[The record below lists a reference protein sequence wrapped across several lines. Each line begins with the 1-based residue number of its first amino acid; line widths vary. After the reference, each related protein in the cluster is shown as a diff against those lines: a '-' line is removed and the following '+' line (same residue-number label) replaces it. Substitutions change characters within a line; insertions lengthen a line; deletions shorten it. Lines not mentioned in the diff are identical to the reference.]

1 MPQLN
6 RLPVNAMRAAA
17 AATRAAARDLAGAT
31 GALAGS
37 FATPLAPLARRAGS
51 QAAEVAGLGRIP
63 RGVAE
68 AVHGL
73 SDVGPH
79 RSKRRTW
86 SRDGRAHIEVK
97 GLTGQGP
104 QHRRLSA
111 GVTAALTGIKGV
123 HWAEVNAVTQHVLI
137 SYDED
142 AIDLGLLVECVASI
156 EEEHGTAEET
166 FPRTEPEH
174 PSAEAPATMAAVT
187 LAAGLVGLGV
197 ACAGRAMRAQ
207 PLPAGARIPLML
219 AETYPRVRHTLERR
233 LGRAHTELLLAVST
247 SAVHALSQG
256 PAPLA
261 VDSMH
266 HFLKLAEARS
276 RQTVWHRRERELV
289 ADGRGLPPET
299 HERIPRPAPFPQ
311 GPIERLGDRAAAA
324 SLIGAGSM
332 LAFTRDPGRAAELML
347 ATMPKAARQGRE
359 AYASALGW
367 ELARR
372 GVVPMDASALRR
384 LDRIDVV
391 VIESSVLCSDRPRI
405 LSAAAICAEFDDARI
420 WQIAE
425 RFLAE
430 YGRAW
435 TAGPGQPGSEA
446 EPGSGAQQSAGA
458 SDASDA
464 SDTLGAS
471 DASDPRT
478 APDALAWLR
487 GPGPWI
493 SGNWRL
499 ERASD
504 AAPGEVDGATALT
517 LDLCDRDDR
526 RCGRIRI
533 GCAPHPLADALLD
546 AARGAVDRV
555 VLTAHDSVNELTP
568 WADEVIAAGEPV
580 ADHIRRLQAE
590 GAGVLL
596 LSTDHDRALHA
607 ADVGIAVLCPDRAV
621 SWSADLIC
629 GPGLAE
635 AWRLLHAVAIA
646 RQVSERTTRLA
657 LGGSALGALLT
668 VAGGRGRPGEE
679 SAAGPRLGLAPVHS
693 AALAAVAAGAF
704 SAYRVGRLQVPQPT
718 VRGNWHAL
726 TAKDAFTQ
734 LRAARQDQASATGQD
749 LGRSPGQARGQ
760 SPGQGPGQTRGQAR
774 GRLAALAALVGVG
787 RETAGSLAAVPM
799 VCRLVVTP
807 GRDVNALAHAVA
819 QELRD
824 PLTPVLAFGAAA
836 SAVVGSGV
844 DALLVGGVMAG
855 NAVISGGQRLRAERA
870 LTGLLLGEQL
880 NARVVDWN
888 LHLLIDE
895 PQSHL
900 VACAVGAGRSQAV
913 SPLLSDDFGADG
925 SGADGPGPADFG
937 ARGVWLT
944 GLAQAPTRLIPA
956 AQLRPGDVI
965 TVRAA
970 DVVPADARLIAA
982 EGLELDESSL
992 TGESMPVGKSVRATP
1007 GAELADRSCM
1017 LYEGCTV
1024 LAGTGHA
1031 VVTAVGQ
1038 ATEAG
1043 RAGAA
1048 AGSATG
1054 PAGMQARLA
1063 ELTRITLPVAGLG
1076 GLAVTGLAAVRGAP
1090 LRQAVA
1096 SGVAIAVAAVP
1107 EGLPLVATVAQL
1119 AAARRLSRHGIL
1131 VRSSRTLEAL
1141 GRVDTLCF
1149 DKTGT
1154 LTEGRLKVT
1163 RLAGLDGEI
1172 DFESPA
1178 GEHLLRVAARA
1189 CPQPDSASGRP
1200 VAHATDGAVLE
1211 AAHTYNKPDDV
1222 WRLLAELPFESNRG
1236 YAASLGTNSSRL
1248 HLAVKG
1254 APEMI
1259 LGACTTV
1266 LSRPAAERK
1275 AKANRDAEVG
1285 QADSAQVV
1293 VPGIPGAV
1301 PMTPARRR
1309 AALAAIA
1316 QLAGTGLRVLAV
1328 AEARPH
1334 AADLPQIGS
1343 SGAGAG
1349 AGAEAEAGTGAGA
1362 GPSPEGEA
1370 ATKSNANPTAGNS
1383 ADSSTYVSVDGVPV
1397 DTSSLDLAPLVSGL
1411 TLIGFVA
1418 IADTPRATAAAAIRR
1433 LGGAGVR
1440 ITMITGDHPTTA
1452 CAIAEQLGIA
1462 DPRNVLT
1469 GAQLDAL
1476 PKRARA
1482 TRIAETS
1489 VFARVSPEQ
1498 KVRIVQALQQA
1509 GHVVAMTGDGTNDA
1523 AAIRLADVGIAM
1535 AGRGS
1540 VSARNAADLVLA
1552 DPDPTHI
1559 VDALL
1564 EGRALWGSV
1573 RDAVSIL
1580 VGGNAGEIGFTVLGT
1595 AISGR
1600 APLATRQLL
1609 LVNMLTD
1616 MLPALAV
1623 ALAPAKP
1630 GNGGGVGVS
1639 VGADADGGQADGDG
1653 AQADPLSVG
1662 PVAALWG
1669 PELARDLAVRGTATA
1684 LGATLAWQCGR
1695 MTGRARRADTMG
1707 LGALVGTQLGQTLVT
1722 GRHSPLVLAT
1732 GVASTA
1738 ALIAVVEIPGVSQ
1751 FFGCTPL
1758 GPVGWS
1764 VVLGSSAAATLAAVL
1779 APKVLDGIGAGVGIA
1794 A

>member
-1 MPQLN
+1 M
-6 RLPVNAMRAAA
+6 
-17 AATRAAARDLAGAT
+17 
-31 GALAGS
+31 
-37 FATPLAPLARRAGS
+37 
-51 QAAEVAGLGRIP
+51 
-63 RGVAE
+63 
-68 AVHGL
+68 
-73 SDVGPH
+73 
-79 RSKRRTW
+79 
-86 SRDGRAHIEVK
+86 
-97 GLTGQGP
+97 
-104 QHRRLSA
+104 
-111 GVTAALTGIKGV
+111 
-123 HWAEVNAVTQHVLI
+123 
-137 SYDED
+137 
-142 AIDLGLLVECVASI
+142 
-156 EEEHGTAEET
+156 
-166 FPRTEPEH
+166 
-174 PSAEAPATMAAVT
+174 
-187 LAAGLVGLGV
+187 
-197 ACAGRAMRAQ
+197 
-207 PLPAGARIPLML
+207 
-219 AETYPRVRHTLERR
+219 
-233 LGRAHTELLLAVST
+233 
-247 SAVHALSQG
+247 
-256 PAPLA
+256 
-261 VDSMH
+261 
-266 HFLKLAEARS
+266 
-276 RQTVWHRRERELV
+276 
-289 ADGRGLPPET
+289 
-299 HERIPRPAPFPQ
+299 
-311 GPIERLGDRAAAA
+311 
-324 SLIGAGSM
+324 
-332 LAFTRDPGRAAELML
+332 
-347 ATMPKAARQGRE
+347 
-359 AYASALGW
+359 
-367 ELARR
+367 
-372 GVVPMDASALRR
+372 
-384 LDRIDVV
+384 
-391 VIESSVLCSDRPRI
+391 
-405 LSAAAICAEFDDARI
+405 
-420 WQIAE
+420 
-425 RFLAE
+425 
-430 YGRAW
+430 
-435 TAGPGQPGSEA
+435 
-446 EPGSGAQQSAGA
+446 
-458 SDASDA
+458 
-464 SDTLGAS
+464 
-471 DASDPRT
+471 
-478 APDALAWLR
+478 
-487 GPGPWI
+487 
-493 SGNWRL
+493 
-499 ERASD
+499 
-504 AAPGEVDGATALT
+504 
-517 LDLCDRDDR
+517 
-526 RCGRIRI
+526 
-533 GCAPHPLADALLD
+533 
-546 AARGAVDRV
+546 
-555 VLTAHDSVNELTP
+555 
-568 WADEVIAAGEPV
+568 
-580 ADHIRRLQAE
+580 
-590 GAGVLL
+590 LL
-596 LSTDHDRALHA
+596 LSTDHDAALHA
-607 ADVGIAVLCPDRAV
+607 ADVGIAVLRPDRAV

-635 AWRLLHAVAIA
+635 AWRLLHAVAMA
-646 RQVSERTTRLA
+646 RRVSERATRLA

-668 VAGGRGRPGEE
+668 VAGGPGRHGEE
-679 SAAGPRLGLAPVHS
+679 SAAGSRRGLAPVHS
-693 AALAAVAAGAF
+693 AALAAVATGAF
-704 SAYRVGRLQVPQPT
+704 SAHRIGRLRVPQPT

-726 TAKDAFTQ
+726 TAQDAFTQ
-734 LRAARQDQASATGQD
+734 LRAARQDQASATGQAS
-749 LGRSPGQARGQ
+749 GQTPGQARDQTLSQ
-760 SPGQGPGQTRGQAR
+760 SPGQIWGQIQGLARGQFRVQIPGQSPEQAQEQTRGQLAA
-774 GRLAALAALVGVG
+774 LAALAALVSVG
-787 RETAGSLAAVPM
+787 RDTAGSFAAVPM
-799 VCRLVVTP
+799 VSRLVVTP
-807 GRDVNALAHAVA
+807 GRGANALARAVA

-880 NARVVDWN
+880 NARVVDWDVR
-888 LHLLIDE
+888 LLIDE
-895 PQSHL
+895 SQPHL
-900 VACAVGAGRSQAV
+900 VTAATGASWHQEL
-913 SPLLSDDFGADG
+913 STLLADDFGDDGLGAGDSSADNPDTDG
-925 SGADGPGPADFG
+925 RAAGNLGADDSGVGGSRAASSDPDVPGASGP
-937 ARGVWLT
+937 WLT

-956 AQLRPGDVI
+956 TRLRPGDVI

-992 TGESMPVGKSVRATP
+992 TGESMPVGKSVQATP

-1043 RAGAA
+1043 RAGVA
-1048 AGSATG
+1048 AGGANG

-1076 GLAVTGLAAVRGAP
+1076 GLAVTGLAAMRGAP

-1154 LTEGRLKVT
+1154 LTEGRLKVA

-1172 DFESPA
+1172 GFESPA

-1189 CPQPDSASGRP
+1189 CPQPDSVSGRP

-1236 YAASLGTNSSRL
+1236 FAASLGTNSSHL

-1266 LSRPAAERK
+1266 LSQPVAKRK
-1275 AKANRDAEVG
+1275 VKAGRVSEAG
-1285 QADSAQVV
+1285 QADSVQVG
-1293 VPGIPGAV
+1293 VPGVPGAV

-1309 AALAAIA
+1309 VALAAIA

-1328 AEARPH
+1328 AEGRPH
-1334 AADLPQIGS
+1334 VAALPQVGGAEAGIDAEVAAKLCAKVAAGS
-1343 SGAGAG
+1343 SG
-1349 AGAEAEAGTGAGA
+1349 E
-1362 GPSPEGEA
+1362 
-1370 ATKSNANPTAGNS
+1370 
-1383 ADSSTYVSVDGVPV
+1383 SSKYVSVEGVLV
-1397 DTSSLDLAPLVSGL
+1397 DASAVDLASLVSGL

-1433 LGGAGVR
+1433 LSGAGVR
-1440 ITMITGDHPTTA
+1440 IAMITGDHPTTA

-1462 DPRNVLT
+1462 EPRNVLT

-1476 PKRARA
+1476 PKRVRTAR
-1482 TRIAETS
+1482 IVETS

-1498 KVRIVQALQQA
+1498 KVRIVQALQEA
-1509 GHVVAMTGDGTNDA
+1509 GRVVAMTGDGTNDA

-1552 DPDPTHI
+1552 DPDPARI

-1564 EGRALWGSV
+1564 EGRALWSSV

-1630 GNGGGVGVS
+1630 AAGTGI
-1639 VGADADGGQADGDG
+1639 GANAAGKQPDGEATQAT
-1653 AQADPLSVG
+1653 QEDPLSAG

-1669 PELARDLAVRGTATA
+1669 PDLARDLAVRGTATA

-1707 LGALVGTQLGQTLVT
+1707 LGALVGTQLGQTLVA

-1732 GVASTA
+1732 GAASAA
-1738 ALIAVVEIPGVSQ
+1738 ALIAIVEIPGVSQ

-1764 VVLGSSAAATLAAVL
+1764 VVVGSSAAATLAAIL
-1779 APKVLDGIGAGVGIA
+1779 APKLLDRIGAA
-1794 A
+1794 